1 MNRAN
6 FIKTISSATLATGLP
21 FPMWSCASKLSA
33 NTILGFDE
41 MAKDDDFIIKDIDT
55 FLLRKALFVS
65 VELNNGIKG
74 WAEAMPND
82 KRSSRTLIEKT
93 LKNYYEGTNIFDAEK
108 TWDLCIKS
116 EYDLG
121 PGGLLTYSI
130 SGIDCAIYD
139 ALGKA
144 TKKPVYEL
152 LGGKL
157 RDSVEIYA
165 SFTRDVYPTPEKA
178 AEKAKQLVA
187 EGYNA
192 MKFRMRWGLEN
203 QDPPNDNTTAFAAAL
218 KKGVGSDI
226 KLAMDANMGHSRDRA
241 IELGKELEAFD
252 LAWWEEPTAPYDY
265 DAIKAVVEQVNIPIV
280 FGEHAYTV
288 EQIKHLL
295 NYGGSWAVN
304 PDLLKCGGFT
314 GGKRIG
320 DYIANQNVKLVAHN
334 SRPSLSTVC
343 MLHWV
348 CATKMATEPQ
358 EFALREKA
366 PGAFDALTGFPEFKD
381 GRLYISDRPGLG
393 VEVDEDQVRAYDKK
407 YTK

>member
-1 MNRAN
+1 MNRLE
-6 FIKTISSATLATGLP
+6 FIQTISSATLSAGLP
-21 FPMWSCASKLSA
+21 FSIWASKPSGNSFLA
-33 NTILGFDE
+33 GYQD
-41 MAKDDDFIIKDIDT
+41 MAKDDDFVIRDIDT
-55 FLLRKALFVS
+55 FMLKKALFVS

-93 LKNYYEGTNIFDAEK
+93 LKNYFEGTNIFDVEK
-108 TWDLCIKS
+108 TWDYCIKS

-139 ALGKA
+139 AMGKA
-144 TKKPVYEL
+144 TQKPVYEL
-152 LGGKL
+152 LGGKV

-165 SFTRDVYPTPEKA
+165 SFTRDVYPTPEQA
-178 AEKAKQLVA
+178 ATKAKALVK
-187 EGYNA
+187 EGYTTL
-192 MKFRMRWGLEN
+192 KFRMRWGLEN
-203 QDPPNDNTTAFAAAL
+203 QDPPNDNTVDFARALRAA
-218 KKGVGSDI
+218 VGPDI
-226 KLAMDANMGHSRDRA
+226 LLAMDANMGHSQKRA
-241 IELGKELEAFD
+241 IELGKELEAFQ

-265 DAIKAVVEQVNIPIV
+265 EAIRAIVDQVDIPIV
-280 FGEHAYTV
+280 FGEHAYTL
-288 EQIKHLL
+288 EQIRHLL
-295 NYGGSWAVN
+295 TYGGSWAVN

-320 DYIANQNVKLVAHN
+320 DYIEEKNVKLVAHN

-348 CATKMATEPQ
+348 CATKMATLPQ

-366 PGAFDALTGFPEFKD
+366 PGAFDCLTGFPEFKK

-393 VEVDEDQVRAYDKK
+393 VEVDEEQVKVFDKK

>member
-1 MNRAN
+1 MNRLK
-6 FIKTISSATLATGLP
+6 FIKTISSAALLPGLP
-21 FPMWSCASKLSA
+21 FPLWSQQFPLAS
-33 NTILGFDE
+33 NWNE

-82 KRSSRTLIEKT
+82 KHASRTLIEKT
-93 LKNYYEGTNIFDAEK
+93 LKRYYEGTNIFDFEK
-108 TWDLCIKS
+108 TWDHCVKS

-121 PGGLLTYSI
+121 PGGLLTYSL
-130 SGIDCAIYD
+130 SGIDCAVYD
-139 ALGKA
+139 AMGKV
-144 TKKPVYEL
+144 TQKPVYEL
-152 LGGKL
+152 LGGKH

-165 SFTRDVYPTPEKA
+165 SFTRDVYPTPEQA
-178 AEKAKQLVA
+178 ATKAKALVK
-187 EGYNA
+187 EGYKTL
-192 MKFRMRWGLEN
+192 KFRMRWGLEN
-203 QDPPNDNTTAFAAAL
+203 QDPPNDNTVEFARAL
-218 KKGVGSDI
+218 RKAIGPDI
-226 KLAMDANMGHSRDRA
+226 QLAMDANMGHSEKRA
-241 IELGKELEAFD
+241 IELGKSLQEFN

-265 DAIKAVVEQVNIPIV
+265 EAIKSVVENVNIPIV

-295 NYGGSWAVN
+295 TYGGSWAVN

-320 DYIANQNVKLVAHN
+320 DYITQKGVKLVAHN

-348 CATKMATEPQ
+348 CATEMATLPQ

-366 PGAFDALTGFPEFKD
+366 PAAFDCLSGFPEFKG
-381 GRLYISDRPGLG
+381 GRLHISNRPGLG
-393 VEVDEDQVRAYDKK
+393 VEVDEEQVRAYDKK

>member
-1 MNRAN
+1 MKRLE
-6 FIKTISSATLATGLP
+6 FIKAISSATLATGLP
-21 FPMWSCASKLSA
+21 FPISVINGKGISTLDDY
-33 NTILGFDE
+33 GV
-41 MAKDDDFIIKDIDT
+41 MARDDDFVIKDIDT
-55 FLLRKALFVS
+55 FMLKKALFVS
-65 VELNNGIKG
+65 VELNNGSKG

-93 LKNYYEGTNIFDAEK
+93 LKNYFEGTNIFDVEK
-108 TWDLCIKS
+108 TWDHCIKS

-139 ALGKA
+139 VMGKVVQ
-144 TKKPVYEL
+144 KPVYEL
-152 LGGKL
+152 LGGKI

-165 SFTRDVYPTPEKA
+165 SFTRDVYPTPKQA
-178 AEKAKQLVA
+178 AEKAKQLV
-187 EGYNA
+187 EQGYKTL
-192 MKFRMRWGLEN
+192 KFRMRWGLEN
-203 QDPPNDNTTAFAAAL
+203 QDPPNDNTLAFARAL
-218 KKGVGSDI
+218 REAIGPNI
-226 KLAMDANMGHSRDRA
+226 KLAMDANMGHTRERA
-241 IELGKELEAFD
+241 IALGKELEAFD

-265 DAIKAVVEQVNIPIV
+265 EAIKAIVEQVDIPIV

-288 EQIKHLL
+288 EQIQHLL
-295 NYGGSWAVN
+295 TYGGSWAVN

-320 DYIANQNVKLVAHN
+320 DYIAKKGVKLVAHN

-348 CATKMATEPQ
+348 CATKMATLPQ

-366 PGAFDALTGFPEFKD
+366 PGAFDCLKGFPEFKN
-381 GRLYISDRPGLG
+381 GRLHISDRPGLG
-393 VEVDEDQVRAYDKK
+393 VEVDEEQVRAYDKK

>member
-1 MNRAN
+1 MNRLE

-21 FPMWSCASKLSA
+21 FPIWSQKRNVFSPESR
-33 NTILGFDE
+33 FRE
-41 MAKDDDFIIKDIDT
+41 MAKDEDFVIKDIDT
-55 FLLRKALFVS
+55 FMLKKALFVS
-65 VELNNGIKG
+65 VELNNGSKG

-93 LKNYYEGTNIFDAEK
+93 LKNYFEGTNIFDVEK
-108 TWDLCIKS
+108 TWDYCIKS

-121 PGGLLTYSI
+121 PGGLLTYSL

-139 ALGKA
+139 AMGKV
-144 TKKPVYEL
+144 TQKPVYDL

-165 SFTRDVYPTPEKA
+165 SFTRDVYPTPEQA
-178 AEKAKQLVA
+178 ASKAKELVE
-187 EGYNA
+187 EGYKTL
-192 MKFRMRWGLEN
+192 KFRMRWGLEN
-203 QDPPNDNTTAFAAAL
+203 QDPPNDNTVDFASAL
-218 KKGVGSDI
+218 REALGPDI
-226 KLAMDANMGHSRDRA
+226 QLALDANMGHTEQRA
-241 IELGKELEAFD
+241 IALGKELEAFK

-265 DAIKAVVEQVNIPIV
+265 AAIKAIVENVNIPIV

-288 EQIKHLL
+288 EQIQHLL
-295 NYGGSWAVN
+295 TYGGSWAVN

-320 DYIANQNVKLVAHN
+320 NYIAEKGVKLVAHN

-343 MLHWV
+343 MLHWA
-348 CATKMATEPQ
+348 CATEMATLPQ

-366 PGAFDALTGFPEFKD
+366 PGAFDCLTGFPEFKN
-381 GRLYISDRPGLG
+381 GRLYVSDRPGLG